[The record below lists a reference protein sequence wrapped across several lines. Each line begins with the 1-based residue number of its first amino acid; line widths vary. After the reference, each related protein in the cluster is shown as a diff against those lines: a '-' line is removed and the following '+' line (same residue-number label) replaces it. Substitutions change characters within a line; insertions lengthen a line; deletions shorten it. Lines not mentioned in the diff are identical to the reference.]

1 MKSYKNNFLVKNV
14 NSNSFLKKNEIMK
27 KSIKIKMIKKDS
39 MYDKINN
46 HFKSYDFA
54 KLQLL
59 GEDNSNYGD
68 FIFEGYVYKPKNI
81 KVEYLGNKDINSDLL
96 IKNKLFKKSNY
107 SIYKTKNKNISFI
120 NPISYNKEKN
130 YKSVLKDKYFTSLDI
145 ELPMIPKIHKSNYEE
160 NKDKDKNNS
169 NCDINKNEVE
179 NIIKDNIRNNDF
191 LKISKSYSKIKG
203 INKND
208 NFRINNKNMDL
219 KNVNMKS
226 YLNIPTKLI
235 LKNINIYNLKAK
247 LKNRIELLENKVNN
261 SSKFILNGSKINEEE
276 KPQFKLRFNNLRHNF
291 NKYLE

>member
-120 NPISYNKEKN
+120 NPIS
-130 YKSVLKDKYFTSLDI
+130 
-145 ELPMIPKIHKSNYEE
+145 
-160 NKDKDKNNS
+160 
-169 NCDINKNEVE
+169 
-179 NIIKDNIRNNDF
+179 
-191 LKISKSYSKIKG
+191 
-203 INKND
+203 
-208 NFRINNKNMDL
+208 
-219 KNVNMKS
+219 
-226 YLNIPTKLI
+226 
-235 LKNINIYNLKAK
+235 
-247 LKNRIELLENKVNN
+247 
-261 SSKFILNGSKINEEE
+261 
-276 KPQFKLRFNNLRHNF
+276 
-291 NKYLE
+291 